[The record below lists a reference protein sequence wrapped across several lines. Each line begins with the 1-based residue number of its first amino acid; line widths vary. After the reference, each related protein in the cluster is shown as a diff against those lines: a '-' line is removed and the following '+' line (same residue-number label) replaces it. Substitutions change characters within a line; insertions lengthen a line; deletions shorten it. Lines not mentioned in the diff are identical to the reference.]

1 LLGDFETGFWAR
13 SAVSALATR
22 RQPQPAGDWGVWH
35 GQESFS
41 LASSCDYSEFNESQ
55 VRLDNDSSTT
65 SFFECE
71 QERSNFCDGER
82 VMVRWLKMKGVIIG
96 NSISR
101 QFKARQWNFGAIR

>member
-1 LLGDFETGFWAR
+1 MLLGDFETGFWAR

-82 VMVRWLKMKGVIIG
+82 VMVR
-96 NSISR
+96 
-101 QFKARQWNFGAIR
+101 